1 MLIRYAPKIEHLKC
15 VMLTQKEGL
24 KLDRSMVQLIPGTNE
39 VTDDEYKAMRG
50 NIQAEL
56 DSGEIKILAQKLDN
70 GTKAKNLKE
79 MSAANAIRLVN
90 ECNSPDTLKKWWKE
104 ITKEEV
110 RLAITKK
117 MEKLGVEPPEDEIP
131 DDDGTSETV
140 SAEDDVEDDK
150 ELKDSKKTADDS
162 EGSEDEDDELDEA
175 ELATKTVDELKAL
188 CEKKGIDTKK
198 LTKKSDLVEALM
210 GAKD

>member
-1 MLIRYAPKIEHLKC
+1 MLIKYLPKVEHLKC
-15 VMLTQKEGL
+15 VTLTPKEGL
-24 KLDRSMVQLIPGTNE
+24 ELDRSMVQLIPGTNE
-39 VTDDEYKAMRG
+39 VTDDEWKAMRG

-56 DSGEIKILAQKLDN
+56 ESGEIKILAQKLDN

-79 MSAANAIRLVN
+79 MSVANAVRYVN
-90 ECNSPDTLKKWWKE
+90 ECNSPDTLKKWYSE

-117 MEKLGVEPPEDEIP
+117 MQKLGIEPPEDKIP
-131 DDDGTSETV
+131 DEEEETV
-140 SAEDDVEDDK
+140 SA
-150 ELKDSKKTADDS
+150 ADDDDDTTES
-162 EGSEDEDDELDEA
+162 DENKIGFKASEDDELDEA
-175 ELATKTVDELKAL
+175 DLATKTVDELKTL

>member
-1 MLIRYAPKIEHLKC
+1 MLIKYMPKVEHMKC
-15 VMLTQKEGL
+15 VVLTPKEGL
-24 KLDRSMVQLIPGTNE
+24 ELSRSMVQLIPGTNE
-39 VTDDEYKAMRG
+39 VTDDEWKAMRG
-50 NIQAEL
+50 NIQTEL
-56 DSGEIKILAQKLDN
+56 ESGEIKLLAQKLDN

-79 MSAANAIRLVN
+79 MSVANAVRYVN
-90 ECNSPDTLKKWWKE
+90 ECNSPDTLKKWYNE

-117 MEKLGVEPPEDEIP
+117 MQKLGIEPPEDKIP
-131 DDDGTSETV
+131 DDEEEKV
-140 SAEDDVEDDK
+140 SAADDEDDDDTTESDENK
-150 ELKDSKKTADDS
+150 IGFKAP
-162 EGSEDEDDELDEA
+162 EDDELDEA
-175 ELATKTVDELKAL
+175 DLATKTVDELKAL

>member
-131 DDDGTSETV
+131 DDD
-140 SAEDDVEDDK
+140 K

>member
-1 MLIRYAPKIEHLKC
+1 MLIKYLPKVEHLKC
-15 VMLTQKEGL
+15 VVLTPKEGL
-24 KLDRSMVQLIPGTNE
+24 ELGRSMVQLIPGTNE
-39 VTDDEYKAMRG
+39 VTDDEWKAMRG

-56 DSGEIKILAQKLDN
+56 DSGEIKLLAQKLDN

-79 MSAANAIRLVN
+79 MSVANAVRYVN
-90 ECNSPDTLKKWWKE
+90 ECNSPDTLKKWYNE

-117 MEKLGVEPPEDEIP
+117 MQKLGVEPPEDKIP
-131 DDDGTSETV
+131 DDEEETV
-140 SAEDDVEDDK
+140 SA
-150 ELKDSKKTADDS
+150 ADD
-162 EGSEDEDDELDEA
+162 DEDDDDKKDSAKKAAEDDDDEDLEA
-175 ELATKTVDELKAL
+175 DLATKTVDELKTL

>member
-1 MLIRYAPKIEHLKC
+1 MLIKYLPKVEHLKC
-15 VMLTQKEGL
+15 VVLTPKEGL
-24 KLDRSMVQLIPGTNE
+24 ELGRSIVQLIPGTNE
-39 VTDDEYKAMRG
+39 VTDDEWKAMRG

-56 DSGEIKILAQKLDN
+56 DSGEIKLLAQKLDN

-79 MSAANAIRLVN
+79 MSVANAVRYVN
-90 ECNSPDTLKKWWKE
+90 ECNSPDTLKKWYNE

-117 MEKLGVEPPEDEIP
+117 MQKLGIEPPEDKIP
-131 DDDGTSETV
+131 DDEEETV
-140 SAEDDVEDDK
+140 SAADDEDDDDTTESDENK
-150 ELKDSKKTADDS
+150 IGFKAP
-162 EGSEDEDDELDEA
+162 EDDELDEA
-175 ELATKTVDELKAL
+175 DLATKTVDELKDL

-198 LTKKSDLVEALM
+198 LTKKSDLVEALL